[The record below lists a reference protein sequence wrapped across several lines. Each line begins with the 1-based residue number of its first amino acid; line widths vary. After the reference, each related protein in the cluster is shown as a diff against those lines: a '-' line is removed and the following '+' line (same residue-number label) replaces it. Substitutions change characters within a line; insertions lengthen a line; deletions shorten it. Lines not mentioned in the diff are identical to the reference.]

1 MHLWNVC
8 RDAGTGGYI
17 ICDIKLL
24 ILSQIQIESESE
36 ATIELRGES
45 RWRPEL
51 EPGWVWVGSR
61 RDDADAEHP

>member
-1 MHLWNVC
+1 MCVAS

-36 ATIELRGES
+36 ATIEPRGES
-45 RWRPEL
+45 RWRLEL
-51 EPGWVWVGSR
+51 EPDWVWVGSR